1 MKYFI
6 SFLLAVFVF
15 YSVGTEFVSATTNQN
30 INEEELI
37 DTDETPTEAIDS
49 DQIDSETEE
58 IFGESIDDSNVELE
72 SDING
77 NEATIQTNIE
87 TDDLSV
93 DGELELDLDTS
104 SMVVSAEAE
113 DDSGEVF
120 NGEFNVELQDINDD
134 GDFIATV
141 TDTKTGE
148 EFNVNTAEVHAS
160 WYPLVWIAIVVAR
173 IGIKQA
179 IKKFG
184 KTSVKQATKKYGTK
198 TSASKAVR
206 KVSMKNLDDHYR
218 KHKKNLAT
226 LRNPN
231 I

>member
-15 YSVGTEFVSATTNQN
+15 YSVGTEFVSATANQN
-30 INEEELI
+30 FNEEELI
-37 DTDETPTEAIDS
+37 DTDETPTETIDS

-58 IFGESIDDSNVELE
+58 IFRESIDGSNVKLE

-77 NEATIQTNIE
+77 KEATIQTNIE

-113 DDSGEVF
+113 DDSAEVF
-120 NGEFNVELQDINDD
+120 NG
-134 GDFIATV
+134 
-141 TDTKTGE
+141 
-148 EFNVNTAEVHAS
+148 
-160 WYPLVWIAIVVAR
+160 
-173 IGIKQA
+173 
-179 IKKFG
+179 KF
-184 KTSVKQATKKYGTK
+184 KLNYK
-198 TSASKAVR
+198 
-206 KVSMKNLDDHYR
+206 
-218 KHKKNLAT
+218 
-226 LRNPN
+226 